1 MFIYLFFKFIEE
13 KEGEKIMNITKQ
25 ESVCVVVKTSD
36 SGLTPHFYMVLA
48 VEPQLNSRSCIS
60 SSVTVIRLV

>member
-25 ESVCVVVKTSD
+25 ESVVVKTSD